1 MKEYKLT
8 YFDIRGRAE
17 ISRLVFVAA
26 GVDFTDDRIQRET
39 WPALK
44 PSKFHV
50 YIYIVYTNID
60 VKSCRTVEVP
70 FLNHMT

>member
-44 PSKFHV
+44 PSKL
-50 YIYIVYTNID
+50 YIFIVYTNID
-60 VKSCRTVEVP
+60 VKSCRTVEGP
-70 FLNHMT
+70 ILYHMT

>member
-44 PSKFHV
+44 PSKFLI
-50 YIYIVYTNID
+50 YIYSIY
-60 VKSCRTVEVP
+60 
-70 FLNHMT
+70 

>member
-44 PSKFHV
+44 PSKL
-50 YIYIVYTNID
+50 YIHCSIY
-60 VKSCRTVEVP
+60 
-70 FLNHMT
+70 